1 MPLLLLAQR
10 SESVRQTSSSWYA
23 TLQPYYSRPEA
34 SSSRRQHHA
43 REAAHPRCIRAY
55 NPSPRIGRAAG
66 ADAYTPTTAPTITN
80 RHEQKKLTILS
91 LRRVL
96 VSVVKAAVVL
106 AAAACDSVVTTRA
119 CCHRLPISVSDHHH
133 AASLLFFLSGSTA
146 GIVIG
151 MLLPIPF

>member
-1 MPLLLLAQR
+1 MPLLLLTQR
-10 SESVRQTSSSWYA
+10 SKSVRQTSSSYYT
-23 TLQPYYSRPEA
+23 TLQPYCRPQA
-34 SSSRRQHHA
+34 SSSRRQYHV
-43 REAAHPRCIRAY
+43 REAVHPWCIRAY

>member
-66 ADAYTPTTAPTITN
+66 ADACTPTTAPTITN
-80 RHEQKKLTILS
+80 RHEKNIQPS
-91 LRRVL
+91 LQCSC
-96 VSVVKAAVVL
+96 VSFVVVL
-106 AAAACDSVVTTRA
+106 AAVACDSVVTACA
-119 CCHRLPISVSDHHH
+119 CCHRLPISVPDHHH
-133 AASLLFFLSGSTA
+133 AATLLFCSGSAA
-146 GIVIG
+146 GIDVG
-151 MLLPIPF
+151 TWYVVTDPILNCV